1 MFCDRLLEKH
11 VLRFEEKKP
20 ERSSEILESC
30 IAQVQTI
37 NKVTSE
43 RTVLHVT
50 LGLSWTIPCL
60 QTVIP
65 GR

>member
-1 MFCDRLLEKH
+1 MSLGL
-11 VLRFEEKKP
+11 KKKNP

-60 QTVIP
+60 QTVMP